1 MARAGKAKMTAKLHV
16 LGRVTAIAIALAA
29 AACGGNKAE
38 APAAPSSAPP
48 RIAFE
53 KYTLGNG
60 LEVILSED
68 KRLPMVSVNLWYHV
82 GPENEAA
89 GRTGFA
95 HLFEHMM
102 FQGSKHVPP
111 DTHFKFLE
119 SAGASEANGT
129 TDFDRTNYFETLPSN
144 QLELA
149 LWLESDRMGY
159 LLDKL
164 DAAELAN
171 QQDVVRNERRQSVE
185 QEPYGLAEEALV
197 HDLFPDG
204 HPYHANVM
212 GSHADIQAA
221 KLDDVKQFF
230 KQYYVPNNA
239 SLAVVGD
246 FDEDPTKA
254 LVEKYFGP
262 LKRGAQPPPVAV
274 TTPPITSERRQ
285 TVNEHVELP
294 RVYMAWLSPGYF
306 KPGDADADMTSI
318 ILGGGKSSRLYKDL
332 VYTKQ
337 IAQDVSASQQSLA
350 LASIFQIQVTARP
363 GHKPE
368 ELEQAIND
376 ELEKIR
382 TTPPDQAEVDRA
394 RNTFESHLIEGLEKQ
409 GGFGGVADRLNTY
422 NQYVGT
428 PDYLAQDI
436 KRYESITPESV
447 RAFASEHLQNNARV
461 VVYAVPGDPDFG
473 KPVPTPKGPAP
484 KAGAGTESVNADE
497 AWRNDPPK
505 PGPTRPLRL
514 PTPETTTL
522 ANGLTVMLNQRTG
535 MPVVAADIVL
545 RTGGA
550 ANPLDKPGLASF
562 TAAMLD
568 EATASRN
575 ALRIADDVAQLGAS
589 LNATSTMDA
598 SFVES
603 ESLKKNFAQT
613 LDLLSDITL
622 HPTFPQEE
630 IDRQRASRSA
640 QLLQLRSDPS
650 QLSSIIMAAALYGPN
665 HPYGFPNIGTEP
677 SLKTISRDDMQN
689 FWKAA
694 FVPNNAALVVAGDI
708 SMAELKPLA
717 EKAFGSWQKGNAP
730 AQTLPAPATTSDRVI
745 VVDMPH
751 ATQTALR
758 VAEIGAARSNPEFN
772 AIEVMNMGLG
782 GLFSS
787 RINLN
792 LREDHGYTYGA
803 NSQFVFRR
811 TPGPF
816 AIGGMFRSDATAAS
830 VSEMFKEVR
839 GMATRPL
846 SGDELQMS
854 KDSLA
859 RSVPGNFETSD
870 SAAGTLA
877 EIYIYDLGADYF
889 SRYPDRTEAVTA
901 EQAADAAKKYVQPDK
916 LIVVAVGDRR
926 TIAPALEKLNLG
938 HLEIWTPDGKPQQ

>member
-1 MARAGKAKMTAKLHV
+1 MKLTARV
-16 LGRVTAIAIALAA
+16 LRLFAALGIMLAS

-38 APAAPSSAPP
+38 APAPASNALPK
-48 RIAFE
+48 IAFE
-53 KYTLGNG
+53 KYTLPNG

-82 GPENEAA
+82 GPANEAA

-102 FQGSKHVPP
+102 FQGSRHVPA

-185 QEPYGLAEEALV
+185 NEPYGLAEEALV
-197 HDLFPDG
+197 HDLFPEG
-204 HPYHANVM
+204 HPYRADVM

-239 SLAVVGD
+239 SLAIVGD
-246 FDEDPTKA
+246 IDAGPTKA
-254 LVEKYFGP
+254 LVEKYFGS
-262 LKRGAQPPPVAV
+262 LKRGAAVPPITV

-285 TVNEHVELP
+285 TVKERVELP
-294 RVYMAWLSPGYF
+294 RVYMAWLSPAYF
-306 KPGDADADMTSI
+306 KPGDAAADMTSI

-332 VYTKQ
+332 VYNKQ
-337 IAQDVSASQQSLA
+337 IAQDVAASQQSLA
-350 LASIFQIQVTARP
+350 LGSMFQIQVTARP

-368 ELEQAIND
+368 ELEQAVND
-376 ELEKIR
+376 ELDKIR
-382 TTPPDQAEVDRA
+382 TTAPEQAEVERA

-436 KRYESITPESV
+436 ERYESITPDSV
-447 RAFASEHLQNNARV
+447 RAFASASLQNNARV

-473 KPVPTPKGPAP
+473 KSVPTPKGPAP
-484 KAGAGTESVNADE
+484 KAGQGTESVNADE

-505 PGPTRPLRL
+505 PGPARPLHL
-514 PTPETTTL
+514 PTPETATL
-522 ANGLTVMLNQRTG
+522 ANGLTVMLNQRSG
-535 MPVVAADIVL
+535 MPVVAADLVV

-550 ANPLDKPGLASF
+550 ANPIDKPGLASF
-562 TAAMLD
+562 AAAMLD
-568 EATASRN
+568 EATTTRN
-575 ALRIADDVAQLGAS
+575 ALKIADDTAQFGAS
-589 LNATSTMDA
+589 LTTTSTMDA

-603 ESLKKNFAQT
+603 EALKKNFTQT
-613 LDLLSDITL
+613 LDLLADVAL

-640 QLLQLRSDPS
+640 ELLQLRADPS

-665 HPYGFPNIGTEP
+665 HPYGFPSIGTEA
-677 SLKTISRDDMQN
+677 SLKIMSRDDMQN

-708 SMAELKPLA
+708 SMAELKPMV
-717 EKAFGSWQKGNAP
+717 EKAFSAWQKGTVAI
-730 AQTLPAPATTSDRVI
+730 QTLNPPVTTASRVI
-745 VVDMPH
+745 VVDAPH
-751 ATQTALR
+751 APQTALR
-758 VAEIGAARSNPEFN
+758 VAEIGAARSNPDFN

-816 AIGGMFRSDATAAS
+816 AIGGMFRSDATAQS
-830 VSEMFKEVR
+830 VSEIFKEVR
-839 GMATRPL
+839 GMATKPL
-846 SGDELQMS
+846 SGDELQMA

-859 RSVPGNFETSD
+859 RSVPANFETSD

-889 SRYPDRTEAVTA
+889 SHYADRTEAVTA
-901 EQAADAAKKYVQPDK
+901 EQAAEAAKKYVQPDK
-916 LIVVAVGDRR
+916 LIVVAVGDRQL
-926 TIAPALEKLNLG
+926 IAPALATLNLG
-938 HLEIWTPDGKPQQ
+938 PMEVWTAEGKPQKIR